1 MLTVREA
8 LELDVL
14 RDVKIVAG
22 REGLGRQ
29 IRWCHIIDNPEIVRW
44 IQGGELLLTTGYGWP
59 ETEQT
64 SRRTIRA
71 LNGKRLAA
79 ILFDPGPFLGE
90 IPANVVDEA
99 GRLELPVLVAPRK
112 LRFADVTEAVGR
124 ELIRRQYAI
133 IERADRYHRQITAAA
148 VEARDLNDIARTV
161 CGLTR
166 RSVTIEDAEFRPLAR
181 ADHPGA
187 DSPATMKLQRAEH
200 GDGAGAPRAA
210 AGTAAGVLPSP
221 RDGAEARALRE
232 RLREADGA
240 VRQDGRVACA
250 IRAGTELLGYL
261 WILEGDAPLGDLEL
275 RVAEHG
281 SMVAALHILRQR
293 SQAAVEARIG
303 HTVVD
308 ALIRGDVPEEDLI
321 ERSRLLGFDPDG
333 DYVVMMV
340 SLLDRAARGRKW
352 PLTSRDEY
360 YRREHAA
367 QVLRR
372 LLAQDRLPILCTY
385 SLNRIVCLLSVNR
398 MPDAPEWPRRFARRL
413 HEHLAGA
420 DGLPPVLVTFGTAH
434 AGLSGV
440 SKGYWEADRALA
452 LAKNSDRVLFFEDLT
467 LAHLLAQISDTDSL
481 QAMYARTLGPV
492 LAGPGGRVLRET
504 LWALVDAG
512 FNKETAAAAL
522 GIHRNTMRGRL
533 ERVQALLCRPLGD
546 PDVRRDLAVIKEIEH
561 LLVPEPRLTI

>member
-1 MLTVREA
+1 MLTVKEA
-8 LELDVL
+8 LRLEALQ
-14 RDVKIVAG
+14 DVKVVAG
-22 REGLGRQ
+22 VAGLDRQ

-59 ETEQT
+59 EVEQT

-71 LNGKRLAA
+71 LNAKRLAA

-124 ELIRRQYAI
+124 ELVRRQYEM

-148 VEARDLNDIARTV
+148 VEAKDLNDIARTV
-161 CGLTR
+161 CELTR
-166 RSVTIEDAEFRPLAR
+166 RSVAIEDAESRPLAR
-181 ADHPGA
+181 ADRLSA
-187 DSPATMKLQRAEH
+187 DSPAAVKLPWA
-200 GDGAGAPRAA
+200 DAP
-210 AGTAAGVLPSP
+210 
-221 RDGAEARALRE
+221 AEARAVRE
-232 RLREADGA
+232 RLLHADGA
-240 VRQDGRVACA
+240 VRLDGGAACA

-261 WILEGDAPLGDLEL
+261 RILEGDAPLGDLEL

-321 ERSRLLGFDPDG
+321 ERSRLLGFDPDA

-340 SLLDRAARGRKW
+340 SLVSRAARGRKW

-360 YRREHAA
+360 YRRERAA
-367 QVLRR
+367 QIVRR
-372 LLAQDRLPILCTY
+372 LLGQEQLPTLVTY
-385 SLNRIVCLLSVNR
+385 SLNRVVCLLPVGR
-398 MPDAPEWPRRFARRL
+398 MPRLGGTPGRVRGLLPDESEWLRRFGRVV
-413 HEHLAGA
+413 HGSLAEAG
-420 DGLPPVLVTFGTAH
+420 GVPPALVTFGTAH

-440 SKGYWEADRALA
+440 AKGHWEADRALA
-452 LAKNSDRVLFFEDLT
+452 LAKDGDGVLFFEDLT
-467 LAHLLAQISDTDSL
+467 LAHLLAQISDTASL
-481 QAMYARTLGPV
+481 QAMYARTLGPA
-492 LAGPGGRVLRET
+492 LAGPMGRVLRET

-512 FNKETAAAAL
+512 FNKEAAASAL

-533 ERVQALLCRPLGD
+533 ERAQALLCRSLD
-546 PDVRRDLAVIKEIEH
+546 DATVRRDLAVIKEIEH
-561 LLVPEPRLTI
+561 LLVSEPR